1 MPAPHCL
8 RGVHVT
14 WENPSRLQ
22 LFLAFVFQKLECL
35 RESKVLAEYKK
46 DKRGS
51 EKSRVEVTRKKK
63 KLPSGLS
70 VSTGLTEETGM
81 ATGIQLLS

>member
-1 MPAPHCL
+1 MTFERSGLLCHVFLACVPLTLRSIQVGCLAPHCL

-22 LFLAFVFQKLECL
+22 LFLAFVFQKLERL

-51 EKSRVEVTRKKK
+51 EKAEWK
-63 KLPSGLS
+63 
-70 VSTGLTEETGM
+70 
-81 ATGIQLLS
+81 